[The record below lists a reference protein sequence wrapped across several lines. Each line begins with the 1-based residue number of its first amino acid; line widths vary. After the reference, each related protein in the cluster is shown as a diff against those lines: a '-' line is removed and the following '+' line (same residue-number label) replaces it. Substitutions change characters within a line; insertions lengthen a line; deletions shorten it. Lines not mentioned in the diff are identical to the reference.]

1 MGSEWRS
8 RKYNCVKGVLKATFG
23 PYFSCAFM
31 LRGQGL
37 VIRCAEF
44 SNRVEGSEPSSSGV
58 RQHARLTG
66 VPKQAGGFLGTQ
78 GCVARTGGKQEEED
92 DRSLLGIL

>member
-1 MGSEWRS
+1 M
-8 RKYNCVKGVLKATFG
+8 
-23 PYFSCAFM
+23 
-31 LRGQGL
+31 
-37 VIRCAEF
+37 IRCAEF

-66 VPKQAGGFLGTQ
+66 GSLGTQ
-78 GCVARTGGKQEEED
+78 GSVARTGGKQEEEN